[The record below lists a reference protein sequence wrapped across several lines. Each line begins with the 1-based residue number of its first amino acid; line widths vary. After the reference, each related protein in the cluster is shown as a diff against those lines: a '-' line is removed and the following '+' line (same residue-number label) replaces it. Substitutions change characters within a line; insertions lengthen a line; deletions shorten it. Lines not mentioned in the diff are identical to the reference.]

1 MHMHK
6 LRDLCGLFNGNPIW
20 SSVGLPI
27 RIPDGSHI
35 TALVEKKMKGI
46 TGACLEFYVMRYPD
60 YYLTFHTKIIIRGC
74 LPFITYVYHL

>member
-1 MHMHK
+1 MKMHK

-35 TALVEKKMKGI
+35 TALVKKMKGI
-46 TGACLEFYVMRYPD
+46 TGACLEILCNEISRLLFNVSHKD
-60 YYLTFHTKIIIRGC
+60 YNTGMFTIYNK
-74 LPFITYVYHL
+74 Y